1 MPKGQYND
9 FSCKLDESGWDE
21 ILKQMNY
28 LDEREIEYGYP
39 DSSVI
44 HRESKESIVDIAHWN
59 NDGVK
64 NKSGTSWHI
73 PPREFMDLA
82 AMLTAED
89 MKKYNDLVETT
100 TSKYKG
106 TTQLDT
112 VLKHIGNMAA
122 DSIREAID
130 IGEFAPLAPS
140 TIRLK
145 GSDVVLIETNQ
156 LYDDATSVV
165 KLKGDD

>member
-44 HRESKESIVDIAHWN
+44 HRESGESIVDIAHWN

-64 NKSGTSWHI
+64 DKSGTKWKL

-89 MKKYNDLVETT
+89 MKKYNTLVEGHNFQIQRNNRTRY
-100 TSKYKG
+100 SFKA
-106 TTQLDT
+106 
-112 VLKHIGNMAA
+112 HW
-122 DSIREAID
+122 
-130 IGEFAPLAPS
+130 
-140 TIRLK
+140 
-145 GSDVVLIETNQ
+145 
-156 LYDDATSVV
+156 
-165 KLKGDD
+165 